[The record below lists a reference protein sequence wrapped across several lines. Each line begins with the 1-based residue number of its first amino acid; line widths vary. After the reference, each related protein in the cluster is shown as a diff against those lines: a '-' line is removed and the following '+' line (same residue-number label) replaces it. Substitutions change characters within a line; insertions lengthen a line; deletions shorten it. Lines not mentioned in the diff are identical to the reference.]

1 MKSNI
6 YQTLYLKSPGFIQ
19 KILDEQIIRFT
30 IIGGITASIDYGIMF
45 CLIEFF
51 SINYLIATGIG
62 FIAGSVLNYLLS
74 ILWVFERGR
83 YKNQTIEFTLFL
95 LFTLIGFVLNHL
107 IMWVGVDFLYISYMI
122 VKIFSLV
129 VITLFNYISKK
140 YLVFKR

>member
-107 IMWVGVDFLYISYMI
+107 VMWVGVDFLYISYMI

-129 VITLFNYISKK
+129 VITLFNYLSKK

>member
-6 YQTLYLKSPGFIQ
+6 YQALYLKSPGFIQ
-19 KILDEQIIRFT
+19 KVLDEQFIRFT
-30 IIGGITASIDYGIMF
+30 IIGGATASIDYGIMY
-45 CLIEFF
+45 CLIEVF

-62 FIAGSVLNYLLS
+62 FIVGSVLNYLLS

-83 YKNQTIEFTLFL
+83 YKNQTIEFSLFL

-107 IMWVGVDFLYISYMI
+107 VMWVGVDFLYISYMI

-129 VITLFNYISKK
+129 VITLFNYLSKK